1 MGDLALPHI
10 LPRVRDAR
18 REARKYANFLL
29 ALHARR
35 AGAARVAHHPFDLTV
50 DCATLCQ
57 LHCPYCAVG
66 NGTIRRK
73 PSLMDAALHERL
85 AAEVAPDLFLA
96 WYFSAGEPLL
106 HPRLHEHLA
115 RTAGEEAFTVVST
128 NLSVPLT
135 PARQEALL
143 RSGLGMLSASVD
155 GASAATYAQYRR
167 GGDFALVMDN
177 LAALARRKREM
188 GLQFPL
194 LEWRF
199 LLFAHN
205 QHEVD
210 AARAM
215 AADMGLDLLEFFP
228 GYALLPG
235 DPGEQGVHPMTIPM
249 PQRPISGPAYEAG
262 LTRRETL
269 VQRLVA
275 DGVPP
280 APALVDTGVDTAV
293 DTAQDTAE
301 GAGAAR
307 SGGIG
312 GQGGTRRRCDWLYYS
327 GMIYPD
333 GAFGPCCVAT
343 DADDDF
349 TRLDAHPDFGA
360 AWNAP
365 AFLRSRAAFAAGDD
379 GNGRNSGVDHAPASD
394 VSGTGGAAGTVCDR
408 CPLPVAQELQFVQ
421 KVRAILRNAPDWV
434 VRILAAAPGE
444 FFLPSDQ
451 RRLPVELAALHHPEA
466 RALPPDP
473 HALARLR
480 ALAASHPDPAL
491 EHCADILEH
500 GHA

>member
-10 LPRVRDAR
+10 LPRVRDPQ

-29 ALHARR
+29 ALRARR

-85 AAEVAPDLFLA
+85 AADVAPDLFLA

-128 NLSVPLT
+128 NLSVPLS

-155 GASAATYAQYRR
+155 GASAATYGQYRR

-177 LAALARRKREM
+177 LAGLVRRKREM

-199 LLFAHN
+199 LLFSHN

-210 AARAM
+210 AARSL
-215 AADMGLDLLEFFP
+215 AAETGLDLLEFFP
-228 GYALLPG
+228 GYALPPG
-235 DPGEQGVHPMTIPM
+235 DPGEQGVHPMTAPM
-249 PQRPISGPAYEAG
+249 PERPISGPAYDAG
-262 LTRRETL
+262 LARRETL
-269 VQRLVA
+269 IQRLA
-275 DGVPP
+275 AEGAPP
-280 APALVDTGVDTAV
+280 APVPV
-293 DTAQDTAE
+293 DTAE
-301 GAGAAR
+301 GTEAGDAAA
-307 SGGIG
+307 SH
-312 GQGGTRRRCDWLYYS
+312 RRCDWLYYS

-365 AFLRSRAAFAAGDD
+365 AFLRSRAAFANDAND
-379 GNGRNSGVDHAPASD
+379 GAQNATKDGGGQNA
-394 VSGTGGAAGTVCDR
+394 SGTGGRASTVCDR

-434 VRILAAAPGE
+434 VRILSAAPDA
-444 FFLPSDQ
+444 FFLPADQ
-451 RRLPVELAALHHPEA
+451 RRLTVELAALHSPEA
-466 RALPPDP
+466 LALGRAHDVDPD
-473 HALARLR
+473 ALARLR
-480 ALAASHPDPAL
+480 MLAATHPDPELAR
-491 EHCADILEH
+491 CADILER

>member
-10 LPRVRDAR
+10 LPRVHNPR
-18 REARKYANFLL
+18 RETRKYANFLL
-29 ALHARR
+29 ALRARR

-66 NGTIRRK
+66 NGTIRRGRA
-73 PSLMDAALHERL
+73 LMETALHERL
-85 AAEVAPDLFLA
+85 AANVAPDLFLA

-128 NLSVPLT
+128 NLSVPLS

-155 GASAATYAQYRR
+155 GASAATYGQYRR

-177 LAALARRKREM
+177 LAGLARRKREM

-210 AARAM
+210 TARSL

-228 GYALLPG
+228 GYALPPG
-235 DPGEQGVHPMTIPM
+235 DPGEQGVHPMTAPM
-249 PQRPISGPAYEAG
+249 PGRAISGPAYEAG
-262 LTRRETL
+262 LARRETL
-269 VQRLVA
+269 VQRLTA
-275 DGVPP
+275 EGAAP
-280 APALVDTGVDTAV
+280 APAPV
-293 DTAQDTAE
+293 DTAE
-301 GAGAAR
+301 GAQAGDAA
-307 SGGIG
+307 SH
-312 GQGGTRRRCDWLYYS
+312 RRCDWLYYS

-349 TRLDAHPDFGA
+349 TRLDAHPDFGT

-365 AFLRSRAAFAAGDD
+365 AFLRSRGAFAAHGGTTAAN
-379 GNGRNSGVDHAPASD
+379 GNP
-394 VSGTGGAAGTVCDR
+394 SGTGGRASTVCDR

-434 VRILAAAPGE
+434 VRILSAAPDA
-444 FFLPSDQ
+444 FFLPADS
-451 RRLPVELAALHHPEA
+451 RRLPVELAALRRPEA
-466 RALPPDP
+466 LSLTNAHDVDPD
-473 HALARLR
+473 ALARLR
-480 ALAASHPDPAL
+480 MLAATHPDPELAR
-491 EHCADILEH
+491 CADILER

>member
-10 LPRVRDAR
+10 LPRVRDPR

-29 ALHARR
+29 ALRARR

-66 NGTIRRK
+66 NGTIRRGRA
-73 PSLMDAALHERL
+73 LMETALHERL
-85 AAEVAPDLFLA
+85 AADVAPDLFLA
-96 WYFSAGEPLL
+96 WYFSAGEPQL

-128 NLSVPLT
+128 NLSVPLS
-135 PARQEALL
+135 PIRQEALL

-177 LAALARRKREM
+177 LAGLARRKREM
-188 GLQFPL
+188 GLLFPL

-210 AARAM
+210 TARSL

-228 GYALLPG
+228 GYALPPD
-235 DPGEQGVHPMTIPM
+235 DPGEQGVHPMTAPM
-249 PQRPISGPAYEAG
+249 PERPISGPAYEAG
-262 LTRRETL
+262 LARRETL
-269 VQRLVA
+269 IQRLA
-275 DGVPP
+275 AEGAPP
-280 APALVDTGVDTAV
+280 APVPV
-293 DTAQDTAE
+293 DTAE
-301 GAGAAR
+301 GAEAGGAAAAH
-307 SGGIG
+307 
-312 GQGGTRRRCDWLYYS
+312 RRCDWLYYS

-365 AFLRSRAAFAAGDD
+365 AFLRSRAAFA
-379 GNGRNSGVDHAPASD
+379 R
-394 VSGTGGAAGTVCDR
+394 GGAAETVCDR

-434 VRILAAAPGE
+434 VRILSAAPDA
-444 FFLPSDQ
+444 FFLPADQ
-451 RRLPVELAALHHPEA
+451 RRLPVELAVLRRPEA
-466 RALPPDP
+466 RALPSDPD
-473 HALARLR
+473 ALARLR
-480 ALAASHPDPAL
+480 MLAATHPDPELAR
-491 EHCADILEH
+491 CADILER

>member
-18 REARKYANFLL
+18 REVRKYANFLL
-29 ALHARR
+29 ALRARR

-66 NGTIRRK
+66 NGAIRRK

-85 AAEVAPDLFLA
+85 AADVAPDLFLA

-167 GGDFALVMDN
+167 GGDFGLVTDN

-210 AARAM
+210 TARAM

-228 GYALLPG
+228 GYALPPG

-249 PQRPISGPAYEAG
+249 PGRPISGPAYEAG
-262 LTRRETL
+262 LARRETL
-269 VQRLVA
+269 VQRLAA
-275 DGVPP
+275 DGMPP
-280 APALVDTGVDTAV
+280 APTPVDTAV
-293 DTAQDTAE
+293 DTAEETAE
-301 GAGAAR
+301 GSGAEGR
-307 SGGIG
+307 GGKDKA
-312 GQGGTRRRCDWLYYS
+312 RRRCDWLYYS

-365 AFLRSRAAFAAGDD
+365 AFLRSRTAFAAGDG
-379 GNGRNSGVDHAPASD
+379 GNGRNRGLDHAPASD
-394 VSGTGGAAGTVCDR
+394 VFGTGGTAGTVCDR

-434 VRILAAAPGE
+434 VRILSAAPGE
-444 FFLPSDQ
+444 FFLPADL
-451 RRLPVELAALHHPEA
+451 RRMPVELAALHRPEA
-466 RALPPDP
+466 RALPADP
-473 HALARLR
+473 YALARLR
-480 ALAASHPDPAL
+480 ALAAAHPDPAL
-491 EHCADILEH
+491 ARCADMLEH

>member
-10 LPRVRDAR
+10 LPRVQSPQ
-18 REARKYANFLL
+18 RETRKYANFLL
-29 ALHARR
+29 ALRARR
-35 AGAARVAHHPFDLTV
+35 TGAARVAHHPFDLTV

-66 NGTIRRK
+66 NGTIRRGRT
-73 PSLMDAALHERL
+73 LMDAALHERL
-85 AAEVAPDLFLA
+85 AADVAPDLFLA

-128 NLSVPLT
+128 NLSVPLSPT
-135 PARQEALL
+135 RQEALL

-155 GASAATYAQYRR
+155 GASAATYGQYRR
-167 GGDFALVMDN
+167 GGDFGLVMDN

-210 AARAM
+210 AARAL
-215 AADMGLDLLEFFP
+215 ATDMGLDLLEFFP
-228 GYALLPG
+228 GYALPPG

-249 PQRPISGPAYEAG
+249 PGRPISGPAYDAG
-262 LTRRETL
+262 LARRETL
-269 VQRLVA
+269 VQRLTAGQAAPTPSPANGPA
-275 DGVPP
+275 DP
-280 APALVDTGVDTAV
+280 
-293 DTAQDTAE
+293 
-301 GAGAAR
+301 
-307 SGGIG
+307 
-312 GQGGTRRRCDWLYYS
+312 RRCDWLYAS

-365 AFLRSRAAFAAGDD
+365 AFVRTRAAFAAGDG
-379 GNGRNSGVDHAPASD
+379 GNERGGATGGAPASD
-394 VSGTGGAAGTVCDR
+394 ASGTGGAAGTVCDR

-421 KVRAILRNAPDWV
+421 KLRAILRNAPDWT
-434 VRILAAAPGE
+434 VRILAAAPDE
-444 FFLPSDQ
+444 FFLPADF
-451 RRLPVELAALHHPEA
+451 RRLPVELGALRQPEA
-466 RALPPDP
+466 LALTADADTD
-473 HALARLR
+473 ALARLR

-491 EHCADILEH
+491 ARCADILEH

>member
-10 LPRVRDAR
+10 LPRVRDPQ

-29 ALHARR
+29 ALRARR

-66 NGTIRRK
+66 NGTIRRGRA
-73 PSLMDAALHERL
+73 LMETALHERL
-85 AAEVAPDLFLA
+85 AADVAPDLFLA

-128 NLSVPLT
+128 NLSVPLS

-155 GASAATYAQYRR
+155 GASAATYGQYRR

-177 LAALARRKREM
+177 LAGLARRKREM

-210 AARAM
+210 TARSL

-228 GYALLPG
+228 GYALPPD
-235 DPGEQGVHPMTIPM
+235 DPGEQGVHPMTAPM
-249 PQRPISGPAYEAG
+249 PERPISGPAHEAG
-262 LTRRETL
+262 LARRETL
-269 VQRLVA
+269 VQRLTA
-275 DGVPP
+275 KGAAP
-280 APALVDTGVDTAV
+280 APAPV
-293 DTAQDTAE
+293 DTAE
-301 GAGAAR
+301 GALAGDAAA
-307 SGGIG
+307 SH
-312 GQGGTRRRCDWLYYS
+312 RRCDWLYYS

-349 TRLDAHPDFGA
+349 TRLDAHPDVGA

-365 AFLRSRAAFAAGDD
+365 AFLRSRAAFAAHGGTIAPN
-379 GNGRNSGVDHAPASD
+379 GNP
-394 VSGTGGAAGTVCDR
+394 SGTGGGASTVCDR

-434 VRILAAAPGE
+434 VRILSAAPDA
-444 FFLPSDQ
+444 FFLPADS
-451 RRLPVELAALHHPEA
+451 RRLPVELAALRQPEA
-466 RALPPDP
+466 RALPADP
-473 HALARLR
+473 EALARLR
-480 ALAASHPDPAL
+480 MLAATHPDPELAR
-491 EHCADILEH
+491 CADILER

>member
-10 LPRVRDAR
+10 LPRVHNPQ
-18 REARKYANFLL
+18 RETRKYANFLL
-29 ALHARR
+29 ALRARR

-66 NGTIRRK
+66 NGTIRRGRA
-73 PSLMDAALHERL
+73 LMETALHERL
-85 AAEVAPDLFLA
+85 AADVAPDLFLA

-128 NLSVPLT
+128 NLSVPLS

-155 GASAATYAQYRR
+155 GASAATYGQYRR

-177 LAALARRKREM
+177 LAGLARRKREM

-210 AARAM
+210 TARSL

-228 GYALLPG
+228 GYALPPG
-235 DPGEQGVHPMTIPM
+235 DPGEQGVHPMTAPM
-249 PQRPISGPAYEAG
+249 PERPISGPAYEAG
-262 LTRRETL
+262 LARRETL
-269 VQRLVA
+269 IQRLSA
-275 DGVPP
+275 KGAPP
-280 APALVDTGVDTAV
+280 APVPV
-293 DTAQDTAE
+293 DTAE
-301 GAGAAR
+301 GAGAEGAA
-307 SGGIG
+307 
-312 GQGGTRRRCDWLYYS
+312 TAHRRCDWLYYS

-343 DADDDF
+343 DDDDDF
-349 TRLDAHPDFGA
+349 TRLDAHPGFGA

-365 AFLRSRAAFAAGDD
+365 AFLRSRAAFA
-379 GNGRNSGVDHAPASD
+379 R
-394 VSGTGGAAGTVCDR
+394 GGAAETVCDR

-434 VRILAAAPGE
+434 VRILSAAPDA
-444 FFLPSDQ
+444 FFLPADQ
-451 RRLPVELAALHHPEA
+451 RRLPVELAALRSPEA
-466 RALPPDP
+466 LALARAHDVDPD
-473 HALARLR
+473 ALARLR
-480 ALAASHPDPAL
+480 MLAATHPDPEL
-491 EHCADILEH
+491 DRCADILER

>member
-1 MGDLALPHI
+1 VGDLALPHI
-10 LPRVRDAR
+10 LPRVRDPR
-18 REARKYANFLL
+18 REVRKYANLLL
-29 ALHARR
+29 ALRARR
-35 AGAARVAHHPFDLTV
+35 AGVARVAHRPFDLTV

-66 NGTIRRK
+66 NSTIRRGRA
-73 PSLMDAALHERL
+73 LMDAALHERL

-128 NLSVPLT
+128 NLSVPLP

-155 GASAATYAQYRR
+155 GASAATYGQYRR

-177 LAALARRKREM
+177 LAGLARRKRQM
-188 GLQFPL
+188 GLHFPL

-215 AADMGLDLLEFFP
+215 ATDMGLDLLEFFP
-228 GYALLPG
+228 GYALPPG
-235 DPGEQGVHPMTIPM
+235 APGEQGVHPMTAPM
-249 PQRPISGPAYEAG
+249 PERPVSGPAYDAG
-262 LTRRETL
+262 LARRDTMIR
-269 VQRLVA
+269 RLTA
-275 DGVPP
+275 GQAAPTPGP
-280 APALVDTGVDTAV
+280 ANGPGDP
-293 DTAQDTAE
+293 
-301 GAGAAR
+301 
-307 SGGIG
+307 
-312 GQGGTRRRCDWLYYS
+312 RRCDWLYAS

-349 TRLDAHPDFGA
+349 TRLDAHPDFGE

-365 AFLRSRAAFAAGDD
+365 AFTRTRAAFAAGDGSD
-379 GNGRNSGVDHAPASD
+379 GPEGADGMDGINGMGTSH
-394 VSGTGGAAGTVCDR
+394 SGTGGAAGTVCDR

-421 KVRAILRNAPDWV
+421 KLRAILRNAPDWV
-434 VRILAAAPGE
+434 VRILAAAPE
-444 FFLPSDQ
+444 DFFLPADH
-451 RRLPVELAALHHPEA
+451 RRLPVELGALHRPEA
-466 RALPPDP
+466 RAPSPVLDVDPNVVPD
-473 HALARLR
+473 ALVLLR
-480 ALAASHPDPAL
+480 ALATSHPDPELAR
-491 EHCADILEH
+491 CADILER

>member
-10 LPRVRDAR
+10 LPRVRDPR
-18 REARKYANFLL
+18 RETRKYANFLL
-29 ALHARR
+29 ALRARR
-35 AGAARVAHHPFDLTV
+35 AGAAQVTHHPFDLTV

-85 AAEVAPDLFLA
+85 AADVAPDLFLA

-215 AADMGLDLLEFFP
+215 AEDMGLDLLEFFP
-228 GYALLPG
+228 GYALPPG
-235 DPGEQGVHPMTIPM
+235 DPGEQGVHPMTAPM
-249 PQRPISGPAYEAG
+249 PERPISGPAYEAG
-262 LTRRETL
+262 LARRETL

-275 DGVPP
+275 DGMPP
-280 APALVDTGVDTAV
+280 APTPVDTA
-293 DTAQDTAE
+293 
-301 GAGAAR
+301 AGTGTDPVGGVER
-307 SGGIG
+307 TGGIDG
-312 GQGGTRRRCDWLYYS
+312 KGSTHRRCDWLYYS

-349 TRLDAHPDFGA
+349 TRLDAHPDFSA

-365 AFLRSRAAFAAGDD
+365 AFLRSRAAFAACGGDTRD
-379 GNGRNSGVDHAPASD
+379 GAPDGGSKNP
-394 VSGTGGAAGTVCDR
+394 SGTGGTAGTVCDR

-434 VRILAAAPGE
+434 VRILAAAPDA
-444 FFLPSDQ
+444 FFLPADQ
-451 RRLPVELAALHHPEA
+451 RRLPVELAALHRPEA
-466 RALPPDP
+466 RALPADPD
-473 HALARLR
+473 ALARLR
-480 ALAASHPDPAL
+480 ALAAIHPDPAL
-491 EHCADILEH
+491 ARCADVLER

>member
-10 LPRVRDAR
+10 LPRVHNPQ
-18 REARKYANFLL
+18 RETRKYANFLL
-29 ALHARR
+29 ALRARR

-66 NGTIRRK
+66 NGTIRRGRA
-73 PSLMDAALHERL
+73 LMETALHERL
-85 AAEVAPDLFLA
+85 AADVAPDLFLA

-128 NLSVPLT
+128 NLSVPLS

-177 LAALARRKREM
+177 LAGLARRKREM

-210 AARAM
+210 TARSL

-228 GYALLPG
+228 GYALPPG
-235 DPGEQGVHPMTIPM
+235 DPGEQGVHPMTAPM
-249 PQRPISGPAYEAG
+249 PGRPISGPAYEAG
-262 LTRRETL
+262 LARRETL
-269 VQRLVA
+269 VQRLA
-275 DGVPP
+275 AEGAAP
-280 APALVDTGVDTAV
+280 APTPV
-293 DTAQDTAE
+293 DTAE
-301 GAGAAR
+301 GAQAGDAA
-307 SGGIG
+307 SH
-312 GQGGTRRRCDWLYYS
+312 RRCDWLYYS
-327 GMIYPD
+327 GMIYAD

-349 TRLDAHPDFGA
+349 TRLDAHPGFGA

-365 AFLRSRAAFAAGDD
+365 AFLRSRAAFA
-379 GNGRNSGVDHAPASD
+379 R
-394 VSGTGGAAGTVCDR
+394 GGAAETVCDR

-434 VRILAAAPGE
+434 VRILSAAPDA
-444 FFLPSDQ
+444 FFLPADS
-451 RRLPVELAALHHPEA
+451 RRLPVELAALRRPEA
-466 RALPPDP
+466 LSLASAHDVDPD
-473 HALARLR
+473 ALARLR
-480 ALAASHPDPAL
+480 MLAATHPDPELAR
-491 EHCADILEH
+491 CADILER

>member
-10 LPRVRDAR
+10 LPRVRDPR

-29 ALHARR
+29 ALRARR

-66 NGTIRRK
+66 NGTIRRGRA
-73 PSLMDAALHERL
+73 LMETALHERL
-85 AAEVAPDLFLA
+85 AADVAPDLFLA

-128 NLSVPLT
+128 NLSVPLS

-155 GASAATYAQYRR
+155 GASAATYGQYRR

-177 LAALARRKREM
+177 LAGLARRKREM

-210 AARAM
+210 TARSL

-228 GYALLPG
+228 GYALPPG
-235 DPGEQGVHPMTIPM
+235 DPGEQGVHPMTAPM
-249 PQRPISGPAYEAG
+249 PERPISGPAYEAG
-262 LTRRETL
+262 LARREAL
-269 VQRLVA
+269 IQRL
-275 DGVPP
+275 
-280 APALVDTGVDTAV
+280 
-293 DTAQDTAE
+293 TAE
-301 GAGAAR
+301 GAPPAPVPVDTAKGAGAGGAAAAH
-307 SGGIG
+307 
-312 GQGGTRRRCDWLYYS
+312 RRCDWLYYS

-349 TRLDAHPDFGA
+349 TRLDAHPGFGA

-365 AFLRSRAAFAAGDD
+365 AFLRSREAFA
-379 GNGRNSGVDHAPASD
+379 R
-394 VSGTGGAAGTVCDR
+394 GGAAETVCDR

-434 VRILAAAPGE
+434 VRILSAAPDA
-444 FFLPSDQ
+444 FFLPADQ
-451 RRLPVELAALHHPEA
+451 RRLPVELAALRQPQA
-466 RALPPDP
+466 RALPSDPD
-473 HALARLR
+473 ALARLR
-480 ALAASHPDPAL
+480 MLAATHPDPELAR
-491 EHCADILEH
+491 CADILER

>member
-29 ALHARR
+29 ALRSRR

-57 LHCPYCAVG
+57 LRCPYCAVG
-66 NGTIRRK
+66 NGAIRRK

-85 AAEVAPDLFLA
+85 AADVAPDLFLA

-155 GASAATYAQYRR
+155 GASATAYGQYRR

-215 AADMGLDLLEFFP
+215 ATDMGLDLLEFFP
-228 GYALLPG
+228 GYALPPG

-249 PQRPISGPAYEAG
+249 PGQPISGPAYEAG
-262 LTRRETL
+262 LARRETL

-275 DGVPP
+275 DGMPP
-280 APALVDTGVDTAV
+280 APAPVDTAV
-293 DTAQDTAE
+293 DTAEETAE
-301 GAGAAR
+301 GSGAEGR
-307 SGGIG
+307 GGK
-312 GQGGTRRRCDWLYYS
+312 GGTRRRCDWLYYS

-365 AFLRSRAAFAAGDD
+365 AFLRSRAAFAAGDA
-379 GNGRNSGVDHAPASD
+379 GNGAKDRAGENL
-394 VSGTGGAAGTVCDR
+394 SGTGGSAGTVCDR

-421 KVRAILRNAPDWV
+421 KVRGILRNAPDWV

-444 FFLPSDQ
+444 FFLPADQ
-451 RRLPVELAALHHPEA
+451 RRLPVELAALHQPEA

-473 HALARLR
+473 DALARLR

-491 EHCADILEH
+491 ARCADILEH

>member
-10 LPRVRDAR
+10 LPCVQSPQ

-29 ALHARR
+29 ALRARR
-35 AGAARVAHHPFDLTV
+35 TGAARVAHHPFDLTV

-66 NGTIRRK
+66 NGTIRRIRT
-73 PSLMDAALHERL
+73 LMDAALHERL
-85 AAEVAPDLFLA
+85 ASDVAPDLFLA

-115 RTAGEEAFTVVST
+115 RTAKEEAFTVVST

-155 GASAATYAQYRR
+155 GASAATYARYRR

-177 LAALARRKREM
+177 LAGLARRKREM

-210 AARAM
+210 AARAQ
-215 AADMGLDLLEFFP
+215 ATDMGLDLLEFFP
-228 GYALLPG
+228 GYALPPG

-249 PQRPISGPAYEAG
+249 PQQPISGPAYEAG
-262 LTRRETL
+262 LARRETL
-269 VQRLVA
+269 VQRLTAGQVA
-275 DGVPP
+275 PTPSP
-280 APALVDTGVDTAV
+280 ANGPADP
-293 DTAQDTAE
+293 
-301 GAGAAR
+301 
-307 SGGIG
+307 
-312 GQGGTRRRCDWLYYS
+312 RRCDWLYAS

-365 AFLRSRAAFAAGDD
+365 AFVRTRTAFAAGDG
-379 GNGRNSGVDHAPASD
+379 GNERNSGVDHAPASD
-394 VSGTGGAAGTVCDR
+394 VSGTGGTAGTVCDR

-421 KVRAILRNAPDWV
+421 KVRAILRNERDWV

-444 FFLPSDQ
+444 FFLPADQ

-466 RALPPDP
+466 RALPSDPD
-473 HALARLR
+473 ALARLR
-480 ALAASHPDPAL
+480 ALAASRPDPAL
-491 EHCADILEH
+491 ARCADILEH

>member
-1 MGDLALPHI
+1 VGDLALPHI

-29 ALHARR
+29 VLRSRR
-35 AGAARVAHHPFDLTV
+35 AGVARVAHHPFDLTV

-66 NGTIRRK
+66 NATIRRK

-85 AAEVAPDLFLA
+85 AADVAPDLFLA

-167 GGDFALVMDN
+167 GGDFGLVMDN

-215 AADMGLDLLEFFP
+215 ATDMGLDLLEFFP
-228 GYALLPG
+228 GYALPPG

-249 PQRPISGPAYEAG
+249 PGQPISGPAYEAG
-262 LTRRETL
+262 LARRETL

-275 DGVPP
+275 DGMPP
-280 APALVDTGVDTAV
+280 APAPVDTAV
-293 DTAQDTAE
+293 DTAEETAE
-301 GAGAAR
+301 GSGAEGR
-307 SGGIG
+307 GGK
-312 GQGGTRRRCDWLYYS
+312 GGTRRRCDWLYYS

-365 AFLRSRAAFAAGDD
+365 AFLRSRAAFAAGDA
-379 GNGRNSGVDHAPASD
+379 GNGAKDRAGENL
-394 VSGTGGAAGTVCDR
+394 SGTGGSAGTVCDR

-421 KVRAILRNAPDWV
+421 KVRGILRNAPDWV

-444 FFLPSDQ
+444 FFLPADQ
-451 RRLPVELAALHHPEA
+451 RRLPVELAALHQPEA

-473 HALARLR
+473 DALVRLR

-491 EHCADILEH
+491 ARCADILEH

>member
-10 LPRVRDAR
+10 LPRVRDPR

-29 ALHARR
+29 ALRARR

-66 NGTIRRK
+66 NGTIRRGRA
-73 PSLMDAALHERL
+73 LMETALHERL
-85 AAEVAPDLFLA
+85 AADVAPDLFLA

-128 NLSVPLT
+128 NLSVPLS

-155 GASAATYAQYRR
+155 GASAATYGQYRR

-177 LAALARRKREM
+177 LAGLARRKREM

-210 AARAM
+210 TARSL

-228 GYALLPG
+228 GYALPPG
-235 DPGEQGVHPMTIPM
+235 DPGEQGVHPMTAPM
-249 PQRPISGPAYEAG
+249 PERAISGSAYEAG
-262 LTRRETL
+262 LARRETL
-269 VQRLVA
+269 IQRLSA
-275 DGVPP
+275 KGAPP
-280 APALVDTGVDTAV
+280 APVPVDTAKG
-293 DTAQDTAE
+293 AGAE
-301 GAGAAR
+301 GAAAAH
-307 SGGIG
+307 
-312 GQGGTRRRCDWLYYS
+312 RRCDWLYYS

-349 TRLDAHPDFGA
+349 TRLDAHPGFGA

-365 AFLRSRAAFAAGDD
+365 AFLRSRAAFA
-379 GNGRNSGVDHAPASD
+379 R
-394 VSGTGGAAGTVCDR
+394 GGAAETVCDR

-434 VRILAAAPGE
+434 VRILSAAPDA
-444 FFLPSDQ
+444 FFLPADH
-451 RRLPVELAALHHPEA
+451 RRLPVELAALRQPQA
-466 RALPPDP
+466 RTLPADPD
-473 HALARLR
+473 ALAGLR
-480 ALAASHPDPAL
+480 ALAAIHPDPELAR
-491 EHCADILEH
+491 CADILER

>member
-1 MGDLALPHI
+1 MVRTRRPFGLKTIRRPAVGDLALPHI
-10 LPRVRDAR
+10 LPRVHNPQ
-18 REARKYANFLL
+18 RETRKYANFLL
-29 ALHARR
+29 ALRARR

-66 NGTIRRK
+66 NGTIRRGRA
-73 PSLMDAALHERL
+73 LMETALHERL
-85 AAEVAPDLFLA
+85 AADVAPDLFLA

-128 NLSVPLT
+128 NLSVPLS

-155 GASAATYAQYRR
+155 GASAATYGQYRR

-177 LAALARRKREM
+177 LAGLARRKREM

-210 AARAM
+210 TARSL

-228 GYALLPG
+228 GYALPPG
-235 DPGEQGVHPMTIPM
+235 DPGEQGVHPMTAPM
-249 PQRPISGPAYEAG
+249 PERPISGPAYEAG
-262 LTRRETL
+262 LARRETL
-269 VQRLVA
+269 IQRLSA
-275 DGVPP
+275 KGAPP
-280 APALVDTGVDTAV
+280 APVPV
-293 DTAQDTAE
+293 DTAE
-301 GAGAAR
+301 GAGAEGAA
-307 SGGIG
+307 
-312 GQGGTRRRCDWLYYS
+312 TAHRRCDWLYYS

-343 DADDDF
+343 DDDDDF
-349 TRLDAHPDFGA
+349 TRLDAHPGFGA

-365 AFLRSRAAFAAGDD
+365 AFLRSRAAFA
-379 GNGRNSGVDHAPASD
+379 R
-394 VSGTGGAAGTVCDR
+394 GGAAETVCDR

-434 VRILAAAPGE
+434 VRILSAAPDA
-444 FFLPSDQ
+444 FFLPADS
-451 RRLPVELAALHHPEA
+451 RRLPVELAALRRPEA
-466 RALPPDP
+466 LSLASAHDVDPD
-473 HALARLR
+473 ALARLR
-480 ALAASHPDPAL
+480 MLAATHPDPELAR
-491 EHCADILEH
+491 CADILER